1 MGYQKSIGATGQPR
15 TLPGVR
21 EITARD
27 LIEVL
32 AKGWGDFWAMP
43 THAIFLILIYPIA
56 GLVIAGWA
64 FKYEILTLLYPM
76 VTGFA
81 LVGPFAEIGLYE
93 LSRRREQGLDTT
105 WNHAFDLL
113 GADSFCAILALA
125 LFLLAIFDVWIASVK
140 SIYLAYFGDAPPES
154 IGSFVQLVLT
164 TEAGLRM
171 ILIGNFVGFLFA
183 VAAFVISVVS
193 FPVLID
199 CKISAI
205 AAVAISIKSVLCN
218 PLTMALWGLIVAGVL
233 LIGSLPLF
241 VGLPVA
247 IPVLGHSTWHL
258 YRKLVVPELPLRE
271 PQSQKNPRGR
281 RYAADFPAVLFPVY
295 DQELGSITSPSVVP
309 DAPPVWGHVASSSSR
324 EAVPV
329 SGRPPLKGR

>member
-1 MGYQKSIGATGQPR
+1 VTSTGAR
-15 TLPGVR
+15 
-21 EITARD
+21 AS
-27 LIEVL
+27 
-32 AKGWGDFWAMP
+32 AP
-43 THAIFLILIYPIA
+43 THAIFLIFIYPIA
-56 GLVIAGWA
+56 GLIIAGWA
-64 FKYEILTLLYPM
+64 FKYELLPLLYPM

-81 LVGPFAEIGLYE
+81 LVGPFAAIGLYE
-93 LSRRREQGLDTT
+93 LSRRHEQHLDTT

-125 LFLLAIFDVWIASVK
+125 LLLLAIFGVWIASAQ

-154 IGSFVQLVLT
+154 IGSFVQRVLT
-164 TEAGLRM
+164 TEAGHRM

-233 LIGSLPLF
+233 LIGSLPVF

-271 PQSQKNPRGR
+271 PQSQEPKGR

-295 DQELGSITSPSVVP
+295 EQEPRSIASPSVVP
-309 DAPPVWGHVASSSSR
+309 DGPAVWGHVASSSPP
-324 EAVPV
+324 EAVP
-329 SGRPPLKGR
+329 SHDMNNQPMPFYGTG